1 MCTSCAVC
9 ASAAGSR
16 EPTTTIFSSCSVG
29 VRFACA
35 SLSTSA
41 ARRGAPTSA
50 RPARASIGKVRAGFV
65 PRRGISV
72 VSAQLKPGSWAG
84 QDLYTPSGN
93 RSQYRAGPPEK
104 RRTFRRPIG
113 STWSRNLSASAY
125 CNPLAIAPGLLVQRV
140 THGIV
145 QGHRSTFVPGL
156 IEGFA
161 SQYRA
166 DRLHLALVG
175 DAKVERPCATH
186 LLSQRIG
193 CAPQPGS
200 APWRRRRRGD
210 AGKSFQRLDDT
221 RAIAQAVQDGH
232 AFGEIFQREVETPL
246 IGFCPPD
253 VVKMVSYSPR
263 RSELTRHHE
272 CLRVQLARCGPLALP
287 VERASQI
294 GQAGEEQ

>member
-16 EPTTTIFSSCSVG
+16 EPTTTIFSRCSVG

-50 RPARASIGKVRAGFV
+50 RPARASIGKVGAGFV
-65 PRRGISV
+65 PRRGISI

-84 QDLYTPSGN
+84 QTFIPHPATVANIVRGL
-93 RSQYRAGPPEK
+93 RKK

-113 STWSRNLSASAY
+113 STWSHNLSASAY
-125 CNPLAIAPGLLVQRV
+125 RNPLAIAPGLLVQRV
-140 THGIV
+140 AHGIV
-145 QGHRSTFVPGL
+145 QGHRSTFVPRL
-156 IEGFA
+156 IECFGG
-161 SQYRA
+161 QYRA

-175 DAKVERPCATH
+175 DAKVARPCATH
-186 LLSQRIG
+186 LVSQRIG
-193 CAPQPGS
+193 CAPHPGS

-232 AFGEIFQREVETPL
+232 TFGEIFQREVETPL

-253 VVKMVSYSPR
+253 FVKNS
-263 RSELTRHHE
+263 
-272 CLRVQLARCGPLALP
+272 
-287 VERASQI
+287 
-294 GQAGEEQ
+294 